1 MRVIVVDETGV
12 RFHSKMTKDEPVEE
26 YCSCA
31 KNMLPRKIEFDDNK
45 VYITLSNREYVA
57 IILRKDGSNK
67 TPLRQHNLQGVS
79 IYTTKK
85 FMVWVRFTHSY
96 QEALHQLHK
105 MPSMDNED
113 KYIVSTEKVDKISL
127 NKNKP
132 SEIFVYESSFGDVF
146 SMENYS
152 GETVSGSQQM
162 QTNLKRSSYSTLL
175 SSYPECWT

>member
-12 RFHSKMTKDEPVEE
+12 RFHSKITKDEPIEE
-26 YCSCA
+26 YCSCS
-31 KNMLPRKIEFDDNK
+31 KSTLPRKIEFEKNK
-45 VYITLSNREYVA
+45 VFITLSNREFVA

-79 IYTTKK
+79 IYTSKK

-96 QEALHQLHK
+96 PEALHQLHK

-113 KYIVSTEKVDKISL
+113 KYIVSTEQIDQVSPEKKKD
-127 NKNKP
+127 NT
-132 SEIFVYESSFGDVF
+132 IFVYESSFGDVF
-146 SMENYS
+146 SMENYT
-152 GETVSGSQQM
+152 GEMVSGSQQM
-162 QTNLKRSSYSTLL
+162 QTNLKRSSYSTLF